1 MTLLELEK
9 DDISVKAHSGRMHLG
24 GEDFDNI
31 LLQFCIEAFK
41 KKTKIDLNKEEFI
54 KEKIRLKKHCEN
66 AKKEL
71 SYKTETEIE
80 VESIVKGKEF
90 CLKLTRAKFE
100 YLCKDIFKK
109 CKEPIIEVLNDSKEY
124 INNIDE
130 IVLVGGSTRIPKIQS
145 MLKGFFGKDVNNR
158 LNPDE
163 AVAYGA
169 TIEAAI
175 LMGDYTEDITL
186 LDVCPFSLGVAIE
199 KKELYDE
206 YGLYMRKIINKGTK
220 LPCKKSQI
228 FHPAYNNSNNLK
240 IQIYE
245 GDFKYV
251 KDNYPLGNFELL
263 DIPKKKKDEINILV
277 TFDLDEDSIL
287 TVTAI
292 IEENNCTNS
301 IVIKNDKGGL
311 SKNEIE
317 NAKIKQQNE
326 IVGENLG
333 PAMSIE
339 RNYKSD
345 INKLINIINK
355 AINPIEQFYHLQNLK
370 NNIETFIDSL
380 NKNYYENDT
389 FIEKMY
395 YYLNILFNV
404 YSLMLNYENL
414 LNFKEKEDI
423 IAKVK
428 NYLRFFEKKG
438 IRYCPS
444 LVKIFY
450 NNKDEIFGEFCIQ
463 ILRYYFQRGKEFYA
477 SNDKN
482 YAKHY
487 IEEALSINKKYS
499 VEKRVNNISDLFDRL
514 YSIIDSC
521 NELRNKLK
529 ADLIENYCKSF
540 SRYNLIKEEEFTNN
554 ERTLVILDLFKEALR
569 LLENPIKSSDILLKA
584 IYLGNII
591 KIEYKIFNSNSYDIL
606 LNMIEKCME
615 LEMKVKDE
623 YPNLQWIDEIKRY
636 KREIED
642 KLIRIKE
649 NPKEEEIELKKELK
663 YILEKINKKF
673 EEGKIKFFFYILYEH
688 KPNGLDENMIFK
700 NEKDLEY
707 AYNSD
712 KKGFLKKLRKLYNP
726 IRYRGDKKEDRI
738 IHSIMQ
744 EISIKLNSLN

>member
-1 MTLLELEK
+1 MEKFKYLPIGIDLGTTFSSIGVYRNASVEIIPNEKRDRITPSIVSFLDDNIYVGEQTEYKQLKNPKNKIYAIKRIIGRDFNDKEVQKDIKNFSYKVENNNNRPQIVVDSNGIKKYSPEEISAKILGKLKRSAEVFLQQPIKKVVITVPAYFTERQKQATKNAGEIAGLDVIKIINEPTSASLAYGFGRCLNLEKKLLEKNIIFNCNNVQNNYINFKESNLINSKKAKKEMENILIFDFGGGTLDVTLLELEK
-9 DDISVKAHSGRMHLG
+9 DDITVKAHSGKMHLG

-54 KEKIRLKKHCEN
+54 KAKIRLKKHCEN

-100 YLCKDIFKK
+100 YLCNDIFKK
-109 CKEPIIEVLNDSKEY
+109 CKEPIIEVLNDSKEN

-145 MLKGFFGKDVNNR
+145 MLRDFFGKDINIR
-158 LNPDE
+158 LNPDD

-311 SKNEIE
+311 SKNET
-317 NAKIKQQNE
+317 
-326 IVGENLG
+326 
-333 PAMSIE
+333 
-339 RNYKSD
+339 
-345 INKLINIINK
+345 NK
-355 AINPIEQFYHLQNLK
+355 
-370 NNIETFIDSL
+370 
-380 NKNYYENDT
+380 
-389 FIEKMY
+389 
-395 YYLNILFNV
+395 
-404 YSLMLNYENL
+404 
-414 LNFKEKEDI
+414 
-423 IAKVK
+423 
-428 NYLRFFEKKG
+428 
-438 IRYCPS
+438 
-444 LVKIFY
+444 
-450 NNKDEIFGEFCIQ
+450 
-463 ILRYYFQRGKEFYA
+463 
-477 SNDKN
+477 
-482 YAKHY
+482 
-487 IEEALSINKKYS
+487 
-499 VEKRVNNISDLFDRL
+499 
-514 YSIIDSC
+514 
-521 NELRNKLK
+521 
-529 ADLIENYCKSF
+529 
-540 SRYNLIKEEEFTNN
+540 
-554 ERTLVILDLFKEALR
+554 
-569 LLENPIKSSDILLKA
+569 
-584 IYLGNII
+584 
-591 KIEYKIFNSNSYDIL
+591 
-606 LNMIEKCME
+606 
-615 LEMKVKDE
+615 
-623 YPNLQWIDEIKRY
+623 
-636 KREIED
+636 
-642 KLIRIKE
+642 
-649 NPKEEEIELKKELK
+649 
-663 YILEKINKKF
+663 
-673 EEGKIKFFFYILYEH
+673 
-688 KPNGLDENMIFK
+688 
-700 NEKDLEY
+700 
-707 AYNSD
+707 
-712 KKGFLKKLRKLYNP
+712 
-726 IRYRGDKKEDRI
+726 
-738 IHSIMQ
+738 
-744 EISIKLNSLN
+744 